1 MEAWVV
7 CLWHQHTTA
16 RVRALMSVLLC
27 KRARRSHCRTMVVD
41 RQGAS
46 SSLTQARQDFKVTQ
60 HDLGQQQHPQGQ
72 QQRRQHHHPPLLLE
86 SVGEKNRIQVI
97 IGSSVILGNRGTIVW
112 GVLS

>member
-46 SSLTQARQDFKVTQ
+46 SSLTLARQDFKVTQ

-97 IGSSVILGNRGTIVW
+97 IGSSVILGNRGTIVL
-112 GVLS
+112 G

>member
-46 SSLTQARQDFKVTQ
+46 SSLTLARQDFKVTQ

-97 IGSSVILGNRGTIVW
+97 IGSNVILGNRGTIVR